1 MKKETSNVLVAFLAG
16 AVAGGVVA
24 LLFAPAS
31 GEETRRKIKDSIK
44 KAKDRASEELERAKE
59 FAETRKEALKEA
71 YSEGKEAYQ
80 RTLKKHSDLPP
91 QA

>member
-31 GEETRRKIKDSIK
+31 GEETRRRIKETLA
-44 KAKDRASEELERAKE
+44 KAKDRAAEELERAKE
-59 FAETRKEALKEA
+59 YAETRREALKEA
-71 YSEGKEAYQ
+71 YAEGKEAYQ
-80 RTLKKHSDLPP
+80 RTLKKRAEAG
-91 QA
+91 QEV